1 MLVNDQKYHPL
12 EKGKV
17 SLLQEIQNES
27 NGAQFRRA
35 DLHIHS
41 FGEGGS
47 YDVTDA
53 TMTPEGIVDTAIA
66 ERLDLIAIT
75 DHNQIANVR
84 QALKYADDKRL
95 LVIPGVEL
103 STPQGHLLV
112 YFETADQLQRFFG
125 KLSISDDRKACHDTI
140 PQCLRFAEEFNGFG
154 ICAHI
159 ELERGLERAHP
170 KFDVFK
176 QEIFNCP
183 NLLGLEIAKAS
194 NSALFSHEDTDT
206 NRRNCVVARCKA
218 LGLEDGVDLAKVMSS
233 DAHTLNALGRN
244 ASGNKRLTRI
254 KMEALK
260 FASLRIAL
268 MDATARVRLEDL
280 IPASIPKFVGM
291 KLEGGF
297 LKDQIVHFSSNLTCI
312 IGGRGAGKSTL
323 LESLRAA
330 SGNATESTIIDSEV
344 WPDAISLIYEDEAG
358 QRHTL
363 TRNKLC
369 EVENG
374 NPEGPTTVGIESYGQ
389 GETADTIQHCDT
401 DPSILLRFLDGFVDF
416 GELRKQ
422 DEVLRDAILANQ
434 KVIETLQLNINQI
447 EPTVRAKG
455 IVDTQVAAL
464 KKQNASQVVELE
476 EKLAKERRF
485 RDGLKSGLGDFLTSL
500 TNSLTGGELRKLTA
514 DVDGD
519 DLAVGK
525 AEFEVVKA
533 LVDDLAAEIE
543 TISAQLKEKVVGTS
557 SMIAAQLQTW
567 IAREKETRE
576 TIEEIRRDLEKQN
589 IKLNMA
595 FIRKVTKDAAD
606 LQARLIELKKSQPK
620 QKDAF
625 KERRRLLQERVSL
638 REKIFNARQ
647 AFTTTMNSHLA
658 AAVVDYKVKI
668 QFHEGL
674 FSPDMEALIKTTMN
688 WRTSQVPRAA
698 LIMATVSPTRLL
710 AAVVAN
716 DASTLEQLSD
726 AEGNRVFS
734 KGDAADII
742 GKLGEWEARCALESI
757 AFEDKPEIKVM
768 RTIDKADGTKAHQI
782 RDFAKLSLGQQ
793 QAILLSVLLFSK
805 SRVPLIIDQP
815 EDNLDGE
822 FIYKTVVRSLRS
834 IKEHRQVIIVT
845 HNPNI
850 AVLGDAEL
858 IIPLRGASEVSVVR
872 DRGSIDTSQTKDIV
886 CTILEGSQKAF
897 KRRQEV
903 YGY

>member
-1 MLVNDQKYHPL
+1 M
-12 EKGKV
+12 

-27 NGAQFRRA
+27 NGALFRRA

-41 FGEGGS
+41 FGADGS

-53 TMTPEGIVDTAIA
+53 TMTPEAIVDTSMA

-75 DHNQIANVR
+75 DHNQIGNVR
-84 QALKYADDKRL
+84 SALKYAQGKSL
-95 LVIPGVEL
+95 LVVPGVEL

-125 KLSISDDRKACHDTI
+125 KLTISDDRKVCHNTV
-140 PQCLRFAEEFNGFG
+140 PQCLQFAAEFNGFG

-159 ELERGLERAHP
+159 ELDSGLEKAAP
-170 KFDVFK
+170 KFDAFK
-176 QEIFNCP
+176 QGVFNCP
-183 NLLGLEIAKAS
+183 NLLGLEIANAA
-194 NSALFSHEDTDT
+194 NSTMFSHDDTDA
-206 NRRNCVVARCKA
+206 NRRNCAVARCAA
-218 LGLEDGVDLAKVMSS
+218 LGLEEGVDLAKVMSS

-244 ASGNKRLTRI
+244 ASGNRKLTRL
-254 KMEALK
+254 KMEALT

-280 IPASIPKFVGM
+280 IPASVPRFVGM

-297 LKDQIVHFSSNLTCI
+297 LKNQVVHFSPNLTCI

-330 SGNATESTIIDSEV
+330 SGNAAESTIIDSEV
-344 WPDAISLIYEDEAG
+344 WPDAISLVYEDEVG
-358 QRHTL
+358 ERHTL
-363 TRNKLC
+363 TRSKLC
-369 EVENG
+369 DVTNAD
-374 NPEGPTTVGIESYGQ
+374 PEGPTAVAIESYGQ

-401 DPSILLRFLDGFVDF
+401 DPSILLRFLDGFIDF
-416 GELRKQ
+416 GELRQQ
-422 DEVLRDAILANQ
+422 DEALRDAILANQ
-434 KVIETLQLNINQI
+434 ALIETLQQSINQI
-447 EPTVRAKG
+447 GPTEKAKG
-455 IVDTQVAAL
+455 IADTQVAAL

-485 RDGLKSGLGDFLTSL
+485 RDGLKRNLTELLTSI
-500 TNSLTGGELRKLTA
+500 TNSLAGGELRRLTA
-514 DVDGD
+514 DMDGD
-519 DLAVGK
+519 ALAVGK
-525 AEFEVVKA
+525 AEFDVVKA
-533 LVDDLAAEIE
+533 LVDGLATEID
-543 TISAQLKEKVVGTS
+543 TLSGQLKQKVVAANDK
-557 SMIAAQLQTW
+557 IAAQLQVWVT
-567 IAREKETRE
+567 REKATQER
-576 TIEEIRRDLEKQN
+576 IEEIRRDLEKQN
-589 IKLNMA
+589 IKLDIA

-606 LQARLIELKKSQPK
+606 LQARLNELKKSQPK
-620 QKDAF
+620 QQDAF
-625 KERRRLLQERVSL
+625 KERRRLIQERAAL
-638 REKIFNARQ
+638 RARIFNARQ
-647 AFTTTMNSHLA
+647 AFATTMNGNLA
-658 AAVVDYKVKI
+658 AAVVDYRVKF
-668 QFHEGL
+668 QFYEGFL
-674 FSPDMEALIKTTMN
+674 SPEMEELIKTTMS

-698 LIMATVSPTRLL
+698 LIAATISPSQLL
-710 AAVVAN
+710 AAVAAK
-716 DASTLEQLSD
+716 DASVLEQLND
-726 AEGNRVFS
+726 ADGNRVFS
-734 KGDAADII
+734 KADAGDII
-742 GKLGEWEARCALESI
+742 AKLSEWQAKCALERI
-757 AFEDKPEIKVM
+757 AFEDRPEIKV
-768 RTIDKADGTKAHQI
+768 TQVVENSDGTKGHRV

-793 QAILLSVLLFSK
+793 QAILLTVLLFSK

-858 IIPLRGASEVSVVR
+858 IIPLRGASEVSVIR
-872 DRGSIDTSQTKDIV
+872 DRGSIDTAGTKNIV